1 MLVTEVQKQKKHLTK
16 LLFDNGEEAFLDNDI
31 CINYSLKPETQ
42 ISEEEL
48 NRLKYESEYVRAK
61 SRALWYLDRADRTEK
76 GMYEKLVGAGFDR
89 KASAAVVGRFVE
101 VGLIDDRRFAENF
114 AEKCRDANISN
125 REGIRKMLLKG
136 VPYDIA
142 KEVFSET
149 EIDEEEQVRAVIEKK
164 YARKLEQENGVQRVY
179 AALVRKGF
187 SFSAVRNALKK
198 YSEELEYSEE
208 EYV

>member
-164 YARKLEQENGVQRVY
+164 YARKLTQENGVQRVY

-208 EYV
+208 

>member
-1 MLVTEVQKQKKHLTK
+1 MSETQKQKKHLTK
-16 LLFDNGEEAFLDNDI
+16 LIFEDGNDALLDNDI
-31 CINYSLKPETQ
+31 CVNYSLKPETQ
-42 ISEEEL
+42 ITEEEL
-48 NRLKYESEYVRAK
+48 ARLMYESEYVRAK

-76 GMYEKLVGAGFDR
+76 GMYEKLVGAGFDK

-114 AEKCRDANISN
+114 AEKCRDANISK
-125 REGIRKMLLKG
+125 REGIRKLLGKG

-142 KEVFSET
+142 NEVFSET
-149 EIDEEEQVRAVIEKK
+149 EVDEEEQVRAVIEKK
-164 YARKLEQENGVQRVY
+164 YARKLAQENGVQRVY

-187 SFSAVRNALKK
+187 SFSSVKNALKK

-208 EYV
+208 DYV

>member
-1 MLVTEVQKQKKHLTK
+1 MLITETQKQKKHLTK
-16 LLFDNGEEAFLDNDI
+16 LVFEDGQEVLLDNDI
-31 CINYSLKPETQ
+31 CLNYSLKPERQ

-48 NRLKYESEYVRAK
+48 KKLKYESEYARAK

-114 AEKCRDANISN
+114 AEKCRDANISK
-125 REGIRKMLLKG
+125 REGIRKMLQKG

-142 KEVFSET
+142 NEVFSET
-149 EIDEEEQVRAVIEKK
+149 EIDEEEQIRAVIEKK

-208 EYV
+208 

>member
-1 MLVTEVQKQKKHLTK
+1 
-16 LLFDNGEEAFLDNDI
+16 
-31 CINYSLKPETQ
+31 
-42 ISEEEL
+42 
-48 NRLKYESEYVRAK
+48 
-61 SRALWYLDRADRTEK
+61 
-76 GMYEKLVGAGFDR
+76 MYEKLVTAGFDR

-114 AEKCRDANISN
+114 AEKCRDANISK
-125 REGIRKMLLKG
+125 REGIRKMLQKG
-136 VPYDIA
+136 VSYDIA
-142 KEVFSET
+142 NEVFSET

-164 YARKLEQENGVQRVY
+164 YARKLTQENGVQRVY

-208 EYV
+208 

>member
-48 NRLKYESEYVRAK
+48 KKLIYESEYVRAK

>member
-1 MLVTEVQKQKKHLTK
+1 MLITETQRQKKHLTK
-16 LLFDNGEEAFLDNDI
+16 LLFDNGEEAFLDDDI

-48 NRLKYESEYVRAK
+48 NKLKYESEYVRAK

-76 GMYEKLVGAGFDR
+76 TMYEKLVTAGFDR
-89 KASAAVVGRFVE
+89 KAAAAVVGRFVE

-114 AEKCRDANISN
+114 AEKCRNANISK
-125 REGIRKMLLKG
+125 REGIRKLLAKG

-142 KEVFSET
+142 NEVFSET
-149 EIDEEEQVRAVIEKK
+149 EVDEEEQVRAVIEKK

>member
-1 MLVTEVQKQKKHLTK
+1 MLITETQKQKKHLTK
-16 LLFDNGEEAFLDNDI
+16 LVFSGGEEVLLDNDI
-31 CINYSLKPETQ
+31 CLNYSLKPETQ
-42 ISEEEL
+42 ISEDEL
-48 NRLKYESEYVRAK
+48 KKLKYESEYARAK

-76 GMYEKLVGAGFDR
+76 GMYEKLVGAGFNK

-114 AEKCRDANISN
+114 AEKCRDANISK
-125 REGIRKMLLKG
+125 REGIRKMLGKG

-142 KEVFSET
+142 NEVFSET
-149 EIDEEEQVRAVIEKK
+149 EIDEEEQIRAVIEKK
-164 YARKLEQENGVQRVY
+164 YARKLTQENGVQRVY